1 VKLTVVGGCGII
13 GQHLKSGEYRLQTH
27 RSCGWVREE
36 NEFPMAK
43 KKTQA
48 RRVPR
53 AADPRMYGDGKPS
66 VQTVAT
72 TGGATTPG
80 GAARSG
86 QAAAR
91 PGAAARST
99 DLSVEYSYVSKDL
112 VRLGITA
119 GALFVTMIVLG
130 FIIQ

>member
-13 GQHLKSGEYRLQTH
+13 RQHLKYSENHLQTH

-36 NEFPMAK
+36 NEFHMAK

-53 AADPRMYGDGKPS
+53 AAEPRMYGDGKPS
-66 VQTVAT
+66 VQTAVT

-91 PGAAARST
+91 PGGAARST
-99 DLSVEYSYVSKDL
+99 ELSVEYGYVSKDL
-112 VRLGITA
+112 ARLGITA
-119 GALFVTMIVLG
+119 GALFVVMIVLG
-130 FIIQ
+130 FIIR